1 MLENRREKQDEKITL
16 FLTLLLS
23 VFFILSACG
32 NSDMENQ
39 NSEPKTK
46 EITLMGESEN
56 WVANS
61 YQISLTS
68 DVLKAGNGTLDMKG
82 SSEYKTDYFY
92 FEVHAVINGE
102 GTVIHAKKVTGIE
115 TDVSLVNTGT
125 IEGDAPLNKD
135 GETIKMDDV
144 SNIYMTI
151 EWKDINTDKKVKER
165 IDLSNGF

>member
-1 MLENRREKQDEKITL
+1 MKKLYL

-23 VFFILSACG
+23 VIFILSACG
-32 NSDMENQ
+32 NGDMENQ
-39 NSEPKTK
+39 SSEQKTK
-46 EITLMGESEN
+46 EVTLMGESEN
-56 WVANS
+56 WIANS

-102 GTVIHAKKVTGIE
+102 DTVIQAKKVTGSE
-115 TDVSLVNTGT
+115 TDVSQVNTGT

-135 GETIKMDDV
+135 GETIKMDDITD
-144 SNIYMTI
+144 IYLTI

-165 IDLSNGF
+165 IDLSNEY